1 MRCGAKWFPG
11 NVDGIRAFAD
21 KPCALIRFGH
31 RIHLDPTLSASP
43 NLAKPN
49 YSFAKRQRELDSKK
63 QQEEKQAKKK
73 EARESAKASD
83 VTASDDMPA
92 TPGDDGN

>member
-1 MRCGAKWFPG
+1 M
-11 NVDGIRAFAD
+11 
-21 KPCALIRFGH
+21 
-31 RIHLDPTLSASP
+31 
-43 NLAKPN
+43 AKPN

-63 QQEEKQAKKK
+63 QKEEKQARKK

-83 VTASDDMPA
+83 VTATDDMPP